1 LKFLCFFAVFN
12 PFKKVSDEQ
21 FAGCFDKRILYNKDT
36 AHTLLYKQNI
46 FYTFLYIFLTKKSIL
61 IIMLVRRSIMKIDW
75 ITKNSSLGAVTLY
88 ENNITLNKHAA
99 NYFKDAYAVAVGID
113 RESGNIIIQKVSKEE
128 AENHDAESLHKI
140 AIKPSYGR
148 ISGKHLITEISD
160 HLALDFRSKTAYKF
174 SALWNTGNRM
184 LIVNTKEVY

>member
-1 LKFLCFFAVFN
+1 
-12 PFKKVSDEQ
+12 
-21 FAGCFDKRILYNKDT
+21 
-36 AHTLLYKQNI
+36 
-46 FYTFLYIFLTKKSIL
+46 
-61 IIMLVRRSIMKIDW
+61 MKIEW

-88 ENNITLNKHAA
+88 ENNLPLNKHAA

-113 RESGNIIIQKVSKEE
+113 RDSGNIIIQKVSKDEVD
-128 AENHDAESLHKI
+128 NHDAARLHRI

-160 HLALDFRSKTAYKF
+160 HLTLDFKDKTAYKF

-184 LIVNTKEVY
+184 LIVNTKEGY